1 MDETHEMT
9 RNIHEIEILWTD
21 ELDRGTLEEP
31 KVLLADVGSVV
42 NRLSRDL
49 VDVRFGADDSN

>member
-1 MDETHEMT
+1 MT